1 MPDRLLTALATL
13 IGQIPSGAKQDVADV
28 EKAFEGIPHA
38 LAHTIPHDFTTFK
51 LRKQSTS
58 PWSVL
63 AAIANEITGKTPTGQ
78 SKHPDPL
85 LSNQTHVTLS
95 KLQQAA
101 GIKPRTLYAENIRYL
116 LSPFQHT
123 LNQLPSEYLSAM
135 QSALSPTASPYTPS
149 GSEAPEEQSMEAALQ
164 NLGSKTSPMYKALKG
179 MGVDMRGYE
188 RVAPYT
194 SLITGLISHLRYLT
208 EYTGAG
214 SLSPHVPG
222 WLQTLAATSAGSG
235 PVQFG
240 KGSTGNMAQEML
252 KVKGLST
259 KKQTTTTP
267 TSTSTNSTPG

>member
-1 MPDRLLTALATL
+1 MPSPIMDILQA
-13 IGQIPSGAKQDVADV
+13 IGNIPSDIYHENVHGASKVPGELSSLGHLIQDTGKPGVIP
-28 EKAFEGIPHA
+28 KALEW
-38 LAHTIPHDFTTFK
+38 LFTTHEHDTK
-51 LRKQSTS
+51 K
-58 PWSVL
+58 
-63 AAIANEITGKTPTGQ
+63 K
-78 SKHPDPL
+78 L
-85 LSNQTHVTLS
+85 LSNQTHVTL
-95 KLQQAA
+95 KQLQKAA
-101 GIKPRTLYAENIRYL
+101 KTPPRTLYAENVRYL

-123 LNQLPSEYLSAM
+123 INQLPSEYLSAM

-149 GSEAPEEQSMEAALQ
+149 GSEAPEEQSMESALQ